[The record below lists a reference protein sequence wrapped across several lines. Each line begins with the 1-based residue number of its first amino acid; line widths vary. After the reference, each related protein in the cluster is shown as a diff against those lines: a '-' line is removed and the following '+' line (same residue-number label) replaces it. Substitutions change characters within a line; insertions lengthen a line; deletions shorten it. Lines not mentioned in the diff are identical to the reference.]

1 MTTGES
7 NGSPSHAE
15 PILAVPD
22 VMNTVQ
28 YWHEVLGFPDKWT
41 WGEPPNYGGVAWHGA
56 FIQFSQNPAL
66 AAASRGNSIFIR
78 VKKLEAMYAFHQKQ
92 HAEII
97 EPLEN
102 KPWGMAGYT
111 VRELNGYYIV
121 FAGAA
126 ISDKHQQSA
135 ALPSTIKIIPRKPS
149 IKEYR
154 QLASSVNWTLFLD
167 EPVVEKLLQAPLF
180 AVVAED
186 TTSQH
191 VVGCALLLGDHAS
204 FYYVKDLI
212 VDPGWQSKHVGTALM
227 NALMDWLNANGAV
240 NAFVTLITGE
250 TLASFYQQ
258 FGFAQAFGMV
268 KHIQPKKVETI

>member
-15 PILAVPD
+15 PILAVPN

-56 FIQFSQNPAL
+56 FIQFSQDPAL
-66 AAASRGNSIFIR
+66 AAVSRGNSIFIR
-78 VKKLEAMYAFHQKQ
+78 VKNLEAMYAFHQKQ
-92 HAEII
+92 HAEIV

-111 VRELNGYYIV
+111 VREINGYYIV
-121 FAGAA
+121 FAGAT
-126 ISDKHQQSA
+126 ISDKHQQSEE
-135 ALPSTIKIIPRKPS
+135 LPSTIKTIPRTPS
-149 IKEYR
+149 IKEYKL
-154 QLASSVNWTLFLD
+154 LATSVNWTLFLD

-186 TTSQH
+186 TSCHQ

-204 FYYVKDLI
+204 FYYVKDVI

-227 NALMDWLNANGAV
+227 KALMDWLNANGAV
-240 NAFVTLITGE
+240 NGFVTLITGE

-258 FGFAQAFGMV
+258 FGFAPAFGMV
-268 KHIQPKKVETI
+268 THIRPKKS